1 MSFDVILPFLKPI
14 EHLLSSGTI
23 SEIMVNPDGSVW
35 VEEKG
40 RIVRQ
45 PEIRF
50 EDGALLTG
58 LEVIANRFG
67 KKLDADS
74 PILNL
79 RLPDGSRMAAL
90 IPPVVNP
97 QPMTT
102 IRRFTSKG
110 FTMNDLIERRMLTA
124 EQGQHLTDAIH
135 RGDNL
140 LISGG
145 TGAGKTTLTNVIAGF
160 IPDSDRILILEDVAE
175 LYIKKPHVISAEAQ
189 LDTHKSQ
196 IGFADLLKAA
206 LRHRPDRIIVG
217 EIRGLEARVFLDALN
232 TGHRGSLSTI
242 HANSAEDALRRLA
255 QLAMRGSGG
264 VPLKNIED
272 ECNRS
277 INLVVHVSNQNGW
290 RHVTEIFVTQSVSDR
305 RGRTLRREGI
315 LPSFSIHFD
324 FEGQQLEIE
333 VID

>member
-1 MSFDVILPFLKPI
+1 MSFEIIIPFLRPI
-14 EHLLSSGTI
+14 QPLLESASI

-35 VEEKG
+35 TEEAG
-40 RIVRQ
+40 QITLL
-45 PEIRF
+45 PDIRF
-50 EDGALLTG
+50 ENGALLTG

-97 QPMTT
+97 HPMVT
-102 IRRFTSKG
+102 IRKFTSRN
-110 FTMNDLIERRMLTA
+110 FTMDDLIERRMLTT
-124 EQGQHLTDAIH
+124 EQGAQLADAIR

-145 TGAGKTTLTNVIAGF
+145 SGAGKTTLTNVVAGL
-160 IPDSDRILILEDVAE
+160 IPDTDRILILEDVAE
-175 LYIKKPHVISAEAQ
+175 LYIRKRHVISAEAQ

-217 EIRGLEARVFLDALN
+217 EIRGPEARVFLDALN

-255 QLAMRGSGG
+255 QLAMRGSGS
-264 VPLKNIED
+264 VPLRDVEG
-272 ECNRS
+272 ECRRS
-277 INLVVHVSNQNGW
+277 IDLIAHVTNPHGW
-290 RHVTEIFVTQSVSDR
+290 RHVTEIRAPT
-305 RGRTLRREGI
+305 EM
-315 LPSFSIHFD
+315 
-324 FEGQQLEIE
+324 
-333 VID
+333 

>member
-1 MSFDVILPFLKPI
+1 MSFEVIIPFLKPI
-14 EHLLSSGTI
+14 EHLLVSRTV

-35 VEEKG
+35 MEEEG
-40 RIVRQ
+40 RIELIS
-45 PEIRF
+45 EIRF
-50 EDGALLTG
+50 EEGALLTS
-58 LEVIANRFG
+58 LEVIANRFS

-97 QPMTT
+97 QPLMT
-102 IRRFTSKG
+102 IRKFTSRG
-110 FTMNDLIERRMLTA
+110 FTMNDLIERRMLTS
-124 EQGQHLTDAIH
+124 EQGQQLTDAVR

-175 LYIKKPHVISAEAQ
+175 LYIRKPHVISAEAQ

-217 EIRGLEARVFLDALN
+217 EIRGPEARVFLDALN

-242 HANSAEDALRRLA
+242 HANNCKDALRRLA
-255 QLAMRGSGG
+255 QLAMRGSGSI
-264 VPLKNIED
+264 PLQDVME
-272 ECNRS
+272 ECRRS
-277 INLVVHVSNQNGW
+277 IDLIAHVANQDGW
-290 RHVTEIFVTQSVSDR
+290 RRVTEIRASN
-305 RGRTLRREGI
+305 
-315 LPSFSIHFD
+315 D
-324 FEGQQLEIE
+324 FANQG
-333 VID
+333 

>member
-1 MSFDVILPFLKPI
+1 MSFEIIIPFLKPI
-14 EHLLSSGTI
+14 EHLLASKTV

-35 VEEKG
+35 IEEAGHIKLLPG
-40 RIVRQ
+40 
-45 PEIRF
+45 IRF
-50 EDGALLTG
+50 DDGALLTG

-74 PILNL
+74 PIMNL

-97 QPMTT
+97 NPMMT
-102 IRRFTSKG
+102 IRKFTSRN
-110 FTMNDLIERRMLTA
+110 FTMEDLIGRRMLTA
-124 EQGQHLTDAIH
+124 EQAQQLTDAVR

-145 TGAGKTTLTNVIAGF
+145 TGAGKTTLANVIAGF
-160 IPDSDRILILEDVAE
+160 IPDADRILILEDVAE
-175 LYIKKPHVISAEAQ
+175 LYIRKPHVISAEAQ

-217 EIRGLEARVFLDALN
+217 EIRGQEARVFLDALN
-232 TGHRGSLSTI
+232 TGHRGSLTTI
-242 HANSAEDALRRLA
+242 HANSAGDALRRLA

-264 VPLKNIED
+264 VPLPDVEE
-272 ECNRS
+272 ECGRS
-277 INLVVHVSNQNGW
+277 IDMVAHVMNQDGW
-290 RHVTEIFVTQSVSDR
+290 RHVTEIRSSAKFTTDERHTSPGS
-305 RGRTLRREGI
+305 
-315 LPSFSIHFD
+315 
-324 FEGQQLEIE
+324 
-333 VID
+333 